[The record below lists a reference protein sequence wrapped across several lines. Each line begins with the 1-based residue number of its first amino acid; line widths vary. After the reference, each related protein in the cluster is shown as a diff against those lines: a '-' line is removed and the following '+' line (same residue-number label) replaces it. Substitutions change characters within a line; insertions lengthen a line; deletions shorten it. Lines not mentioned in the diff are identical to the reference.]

1 MSQQIDSDK
10 KKDKTLN
17 PEIKSYYFSG
27 IMSFYFINILGLC
40 ISIVAFKYL
49 EGLNKLF
56 FFLGILTILNVTAGY
71 LTLRFS
77 AWLTE

>member
-1 MSQQIDSDK
+1 MSQQVDSDK
-10 KKDKTLN
+10 KNDKN
-17 PEIKSYYFSG
+17 VKPKIKSYYFSG
-27 IMSFYFINILGLC
+27 IMSFYFINIFGLC
-40 ISIVAFKYL
+40 ISIAAFKYL

-56 FFLGILTILNVTAGY
+56 FLLGILTVLNVTAGY